1 VLLCAC
7 LCILT
12 VDCHLICQAK
22 RVISVEPNL
31 VVVLFTM
38 LQDVTPDNFIAAL
51 SGRDDLV
58 KGVGT
63 GKVIKRLVYYFTCHR
78 DLQSDSQIFINHNT
92 SSFYEI
98 IK

>member
-1 VLLCAC
+1 
-7 LCILT
+7 
-12 VDCHLICQAK
+12 
-22 RVISVEPNL
+22 
-31 VVVLFTM
+31 M
-38 LQDVTPDNFIAAL
+38 LQDVTPDNFIAAV
-51 SGRDDLV
+51 SGRDDLL

-63 GKVIKRLVYYFTCHR
+63 GKVIKRLVYYFTCHC